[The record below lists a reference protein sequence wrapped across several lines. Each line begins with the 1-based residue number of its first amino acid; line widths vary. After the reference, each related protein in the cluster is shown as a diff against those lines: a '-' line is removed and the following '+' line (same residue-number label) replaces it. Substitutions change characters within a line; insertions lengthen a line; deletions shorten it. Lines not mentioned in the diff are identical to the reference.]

1 MIKVIKKV
9 ANITLDIAIGAWMIF
24 LISVFVMILSSCNSS
39 SANAMEYNEDF
50 SCENCDEID

>member
-39 SANAMEYNEDF
+39 NANAMEYNEDF